1 MSIAHQPVLPDD
13 IYDAARLNYAHVGS
27 RVQGSLGCG
36 APLDAVALE
45 EGNGVLGLGCGS
57 GEALVNAA
65 SRVGPK
71 GFAIGVDMAEPMV
84 SQARER
90 IRCEGIDNADVRLG
104 FIESVPLFDAS
115 VDRVISNCVVCLSPE
130 KDRVFAEIA
139 RVLKPGGRFCL
150 ADIVLDSRPAWLRAL
165 LQWRGSCL
173 ATAADERT
181 YTEGLAA
188 AGLENIVVENRVA
201 YDASRM
207 RAFIDPNLPRALW
220 CIHGVGELVA
230 NTLAKAGWR
239 LFHGRL
245 ASVRITGEKP
255 GAQTG

>member
-1 MSIAHQPVLPDD
+1 MTNVADD
-13 IYDAARLNYAHVGS
+13 TRELIKRKYTRVCS
-27 RVQGSLGCG
+27 RVPGSLGCG

-45 EGNGVLGLGCGS
+45 EGNGVLDLGCGS
-57 GEALVNAA
+57 GEALVHAVR
-65 SRVGPK
+65 RVGTS
-71 GFAIGVDMAEPMV
+71 GFVIGVDMSEAMV

-90 IRCEGIDNADVRLG
+90 VRNERIDNADVRLG
-104 FIESVPLFDAS
+104 YIESLPLFDAS
-115 VDRVISNCVVCLSPE
+115 VDRVVSNCVVCLSPE
-130 KDRVFAEIA
+130 KERVFAEIA

-150 ADIVLDSRPAWLRAL
+150 ADIVLDSRPAWLRTL
-165 LQWRGSCL
+165 LLWRGSCL

-181 YTEGLAA
+181 YTKGLAA
-188 AGLENIVVENRVA
+188 VGLENIAVDNRVA

-220 CIHGVGELVA
+220 RLHGFGELVA

-239 LFHGRL
+239 LFRGRL

-255 GAQTG
+255 GAQPG

>member
-1 MSIAHQPVLPDD
+1 MTNVADDTRESIKRK
-13 IYDAARLNYAHVGS
+13 YT
-27 RVQGSLGCG
+27 RVCNRVPGSLGCG
-36 APLDAVALE
+36 TPTDAIAFAP
-45 EGNGVLGLGCGS
+45 GNGVLDLGCGS
-57 GEALVNAA
+57 GEALVNTAG
-65 SRVGPK
+65 RVGPK
-71 GFAIGVDMAEPMV
+71 GFVIGVDMTDAMV
-84 SQARER
+84 AQARER
-90 IRCEGIDNADVRLG
+90 IRNEEIDNADVRLG
-104 FIESVPLFDAS
+104 YIESLPLFDAS
-115 VDRVISNCVVCLSPE
+115 VDRVVSNCVVCLSPE

-150 ADIVLDSRPAWLRAL
+150 ADIVVDSQPAWLRTIL
-165 LQWRGSCL
+165 RWRGSCL

-181 YTEGLAA
+181 YTDGLAA
-188 AGLENIVVENRVA
+188 VGLVNIAVDNRVA

-220 CIHGVGELVA
+220 RFHGLGELVA